1 MQFHTFA
8 SATIDSLPITAKT
21 RENYR
26 GAYRRYIAAS
36 LGAKPIQAITRQEIR
51 DLLVPLPP
59 QTGYQTL
66 MVLKSIFR
74 EAIEAGI
81 VDSAPTDR
89 VRSQRISV
97 APQRF
102 LKWDEVCSQ
111 SFGRYTDQVRFLA
124 LHGLRWGEAA
134 ALLPSD
140 IHSGRVF
147 ISRSIHGSPKSAA
160 GVRSVPYLG
169 YFDPFSHDR
178 RGLAKALAP
187 HEVTIHSLRKSY
199 AYLLKTS
206 GIHVSTAQKLLGHA
220 SPHLTLSVYTQVL
233 DDEIDR
239 AGDQLRLMT
248 QIGMPIAYPA

>member
-8 SATIDSLPITAKT
+8 VATIESLPITAKT
-21 RENYR
+21 RDNYS
-26 GAYRRYIAAS
+26 GAYRRYVAAT
-36 LGAKPIQAITRQEIR
+36 LGAKPIDTITRQEIR

-59 QTGYQTL
+59 QTAYQTL
-66 MVLKSIFR
+66 MVMKSIFR
-74 EAIEAGI
+74 EALEAGL
-81 VDSAPTDR
+81 VDNAPTDR

-102 LKWDEVCSQ
+102 LKWDEICST
-111 SFGRYTDQVRFLA
+111 SFGRYTDQVKFLA

-134 ALLPSD
+134 ALKASD
-140 IHSGRVF
+140 IHSGRVH
-147 ISRSIHGSPKSAA
+147 ISRSIHGLPKSAA

-169 YFDPFSHDR
+169 YFEPFSHDR
-178 RGLAKALAP
+178 RGLARALRP

-220 SPHLTLSVYTQVL
+220 SPNLTLSVYTQVL
-233 DDEIDR
+233 DDEIDG

-248 QIGMPIAYPA
+248 QFSMPVSDSA